1 MRILLVLLCAAC
13 GGATATSPT
22 GPATPA
28 GARRVLTPREIAEIA
43 LPSVVLIKTGN
54 SIGTGFVVW
63 KDGRIVTNLHVI
75 AGAKEAT
82 VTLHD
87 GKQYTEV
94 EVLAADNVHDLAIIR
109 IRAKDLPVLPL
120 GDSKAVKPGEHVV
133 AIGHPLGLG
142 NTVSDGLV
150 SAVRDAAPQVSV
162 LQISVPVSPGS
173 SGGPLFNERGEVVG
187 VVTRYAT
194 EGQNLNFAMPAAYIK
209 PMLLEEK
216 PISLDALSQE
226 IAVSLLAGCSDEELK
241 DSAASILGAIQ
252 TGVPLWNKG
261 NHAACASVYEKA
273 SVELASRLKTCTGV
287 RETLLEAITVAK
299 QTATPTD
306 KGWALRHGFDRIL
319 NALQAAINRT
329 GSGSP

>member
-13 GGATATSPT
+13 GGATANSPA
-22 GPATPA
+22 GPAAPA
-28 GARRVLTPREIAEIA
+28 AGRRALTPKEIAEIA
-43 LPSVVLIKTGN
+43 LPSVVLIKAGD
-54 SIGTGFVVW
+54 SLGTGFVVW

-82 VTLHD
+82 VIMQD
-87 GKQYTEV
+87 GKQYAEV
-94 EVLAADNVHDLAIIR
+94 EVLAADSVHDLAVIR
-109 IRAKDLPVLPL
+109 IRAKDLPVLAL

-173 SGGPLFNERGEVVG
+173 SGGPLFNDRGEVVG
-187 VVTRYAT
+187 VVTRYAV
-194 EGQNLNFAMPAAYIK
+194 EGQNLNFAMPSVYIR

-216 PISLDALSQE
+216 PISLETLSQE
-226 IAVSLLAGCSDEELK
+226 ITASLLAGCTAEELR
-241 DSAASILGAIQ
+241 DSATSILGAIQ

-261 NHAACASVYEKA
+261 DHAACANVYEKT
-273 SVELASRLKTCTGV
+273 SVDLVGRLKTCTGV
-287 RETLLEAITVAK
+287 RETLIQSIAVAK
-299 QTATPTD
+299 QSANPTD

-329 GSGSP
+329 GGGSP

>member
-13 GGATATSPT
+13 GGAAATSPA
-22 GPATPA
+22 GPGTAA
-28 GARRVLTPREIAEIA
+28 GGRRVLTPKEIAELA
-43 LPSVVLIKTGN
+43 LPSVVLIKAGD
-54 SIGTGFVVW
+54 SLGTGFVVW

-75 AGAKEAT
+75 AGAREAT
-82 VTLHD
+82 VTLQD
-87 GKQYTEV
+87 GKQFAEV
-94 EVLAADNVHDLAIIR
+94 EVMAADAVHDLAVIR

-150 SAVRDAAPQVSV
+150 SAIREAAPQVWV
-162 LQISVPVSPGS
+162 LQISVPVSEGS

-187 VVTRYAT
+187 VVTRYVT
-194 EGQNLNFAMPAAYIK
+194 QGQNLNFAMPSAYIK

-216 PISLDALSQE
+216 PISLETLSQV
-226 IAVSLLAGCSDEELK
+226 IATSLLDGCTNDELK

-252 TGVPLWNKG
+252 AGVPLWNKG
-261 NHAACASVYEKA
+261 DHAACASIYEKT
-273 SVELASRLKTCTGV
+273 SIELVSRLKTCPRV
-287 RETLLEAITVAK
+287 RETLIQAIALGK
-299 QTATPTD
+299 QSATPTD

-329 GSGSP
+329 GGGSP